1 MKRILALCVCLILCA
16 TLLTACEEKDD
27 FHCLVTVLDVTN
39 GKDNGEEAV
48 YQLDGEKARELFD
61 LMGGEDWVK
70 LEQTTATAT
79 ATGTDATAAPAT
91 KFDRVMTLDFYT
103 GGSVENAVGYS
114 GTFQFLQDDTVFVS
128 KDPMDMNLVAQT
140 TPKGTYDKI
149 LKFAKE
155 NGKDVK

>member
-27 FHCLVTVLDVTN
+27 FHCLVTVMDVTKE
-39 GKDNGEEAV
+39 KDNGKQVV
-48 YQLDGEKARELFD
+48 YRLDGEKARELFD

-79 ATGTDATAAPAT
+79 ATGTDATATPAP
-91 KFDRVMTLDFYT
+91 KIDMVMTLDFFSGKNLESANEYF
-103 GGSVENAVGYS
+103 
-114 GTFQFLQDDTVFVS
+114 GTFQFLDTDTVFVS